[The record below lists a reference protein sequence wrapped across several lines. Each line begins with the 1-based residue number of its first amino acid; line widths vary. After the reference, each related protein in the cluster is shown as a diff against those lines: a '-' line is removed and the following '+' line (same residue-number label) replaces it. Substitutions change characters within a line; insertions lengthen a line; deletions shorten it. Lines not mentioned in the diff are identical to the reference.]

1 MNRRKLG
8 TAYEQLAIQYLMNQG
23 INILE
28 KNYYSSHG
36 EIDIVAQDG
45 DILVFF
51 EVKYRKNADFGQPW
65 EAVSYLKQKRICQAA
80 REYCYRRKVVSQ
92 VRYDVISILG
102 DESEWYKNAFMHI
115 SKG

>member
-8 TAYEQLAIQYLMNQG
+8 TAYEQLAVGYLMDQG

-28 KNYYSSHG
+28 RNYHSSHG
-36 EIDIVAQDG
+36 EIDIVARDG
-45 DILVFF
+45 DTLVFF

-65 EAVSYLKQKRICQAA
+65 EAVAYPKQKRICQAA
-80 REYCYRRKVVSQ
+80 REYCYKRKIVSQ

-102 DESEWYKNAFMHI
+102 DEIEWYKNAFLHMG
-115 SKG
+115 KG